1 MTLTIVVMNPLGPLR
16 SPMPAS
22 VIGGA
27 ATQLL
32 KASTEKP
39 AHAKRGRDRAA
50 GIHVLRFPS
59 SRYQSCVRQRGPTG
73 RSQVVAAVKSTM
85 EVEVQLDLAKGHGVL
100 PARHWETLTI
110 EAVDTRR
117 MLCGLR
123 ARVLGL
129 HRESGAV
136 QAEPTSSDGGLTQ
149 PEPEK

>member
-1 MTLTIVVMNPLGPLR
+1 MV
-16 SPMPAS
+16 
-22 VIGGA
+22 
-27 ATQLL
+27 
-32 KASTEKP
+32 
-39 AHAKRGRDRAA
+39 RAA
-50 GIHVLRFPS
+50 ESVVLNIVEGCGSRTSKDFARFLDI
-59 SRYQSCVRQRGPTG
+59 
-73 RSQVVAAVKSTM
+73 AVKSTM

-100 PARHWETLTI
+100 PPRHWETLTI